1 MAMCPLVVHADRFK
15 SVNDRFGHEAG
26 DRVLQALASTLRQR
40 LREVDLLARVG
51 GEEFV
56 AVLPD
61 TESDQA
67 NHLAA
72 ALVARIA
79 GVAVPVVGSVTV
91 SIGVATVRAPDQTV
105 GEALLRA
112 DVALYRAKH
121 GGRNRHE
128 FAVDADV
135 LENRAGVIAVRRS
148 AAPKR
153 ALTLVNVGPQPTSS
167 PGGLKRPCAPS
178 GSR

>member
-1 MAMCPLVVHADRFK
+1 M
-15 SVNDRFGHEAG
+15 
-26 DRVLQALASTLRQR
+26 
-40 LREVDLLARVG
+40 
-51 GEEFV
+51 
-56 AVLPD
+56 LPD
-61 TESDQA
+61 TEPDQA

-72 ALVARIA
+72 ARVARIA

-135 LENRAGVIAVRRS
+135 LETEPA
-148 AAPKR
+148 
-153 ALTLVNVGPQPTSS
+153 
-167 PGGLKRPCAPS
+167 
-178 GSR
+178 